1 MDNFDLR
8 KYLVENK
15 VTTNSRMLK
24 EVNSGALQSI
34 ADIISTYAGEDPQD
48 AAEVVAEA
56 AMEYLEG
63 DLPSGMFNNSML
75 AAVAGILKKA
85 SAGAMSELAAARQLV
100 RALKDPANYGDS
112 AGGGMKVGTVGA
124 TVIFVDEE
132 SSLQDTQYYTV
143 TINGKSKMVSVDVSG
158 EPVTLQ
164 QVVEETGLSE
174 KEAQIIVKHIN
185 SQLD

>member
-1 MDNFDLR
+1 M
-8 KYLVENK
+8 
-15 VTTNSRMLK
+15 MK
-24 EVNSGALQSI
+24 EVDSSALQSI
-34 ADIISTYAGEDPQD
+34 ADIITTYAGEDPQD
-48 AAEVVAEA
+48 AAEVVAET

-63 DLPSGMFNNSML
+63 DLPSGMFNNSMTT
-75 AAVAGILKKA
+75 AVAGILKKA
-85 SAGAMSELAAARQLV
+85 SIGAMSELAAARQLV

-112 AGGGMKVGTVGA
+112 AGEGMKVGAVGA

-132 SSLQDTQYYTV
+132 SSLRDTQYYTV
-143 TINGKSKMVSVDVSG
+143 TTNGKSKTVSVDVSG

-185 SQLD
+185 SQLN

>member
-1 MDNFDLR
+1 MAEA
-8 KYLVENK
+8 KK
-15 VTTNSRMLK
+15 PKHSRMMK
-24 EVNSGALQSI
+24 EESSSALQSI

-56 AMEYLEG
+56 AMEYIES
-63 DLPSGMFNNSML
+63 DLPSGMFNSSML
-75 AAVAGILKKA
+75 AAIAGILKKA
-85 SAGAMSELAAARQLV
+85 STGMMSELAAARQLV

-112 AGGGMKVGTVGA
+112 AGGGIKVGAAGA

-143 TINGKSKMVSVDVSG
+143 TTNGKSKTVSVDVSG

-164 QVVEETGLSE
+164 QVVQETGLSE

-185 SQLD
+185 SQLG